1 MSYHQLSNIG
11 NKSIYAL
18 SRAPAI
24 FHVTYKLNSRQHR
37 TAMQVRDVGISISFM
52 NCKLT
57 DFSVLNLKL
66 LLFTHLIIIK

>member
-1 MSYHQLSNIG
+1 MSNHQLSNIS

-24 FHVTYKLNSRQHR
+24 LHVAYKLNSKQHR
-37 TAMQVRDVGISISFM
+37 TAMFVDMGISISFM

-57 DFSVLNLKL
+57 DFSVLSLKL